1 MTHLKIQQKNVSE
14 GGSIENV
21 SGAVISA
28 LYNASKDPNLVFE
41 SSDLKGDLQVSGT
54 YQKYANELHAQY
66 PNLNITALSWYI
78 YFENSKIEQYWAT
91 SEYGDGT
98 GITTTSAQSVLTF
111 PKRINATFQE
121 ESNIADS
128 NGSWNGGRFA
138 FYKEDITSF
147 NELGQFSNITT
158 IPYGMFWKCE
168 NLTSIDLSNITTLFP
183 RTFSQ
188 CSRLAGVINLPKLR
202 NFAARDINISGY
214 NAEGRQFSE
223 CIGITE
229 VHFGSDVMA
238 GLKLNTIPEGLFW
251 DSVNLQ
257 IVTGLEE
264 VTTIKQS
271 AFRNTS
277 ITNLSDLNPNL
288 ATVDGYAF
296 RNSPLICID
305 ITKCTKINGEAFNGC
320 TNLLA
325 LDTNNPSEVNNNDT
339 YTLNWT
345 TYDNNGTAVF
355 SNCKLT
361 NKTIVLPNLTT
372 IPQVCFKG
380 TNIKKVIAPNVTTLG
395 GESFN
400 GCSSLQELELGNVT
414 VINDSAFINCS
425 SLTTIKFGDLVN
437 DFSNLTFI
445 GKSNFSKSNLPNIT
459 LPSNINLPNLRTIK
473 EFAFLDRTEITTV
486 SNLGSITALGEPTGQ
501 QSFNGCTNLTSVTL
515 PNTLTTFICTVFNY
529 TALTNIIGPEGITKF
544 EISQFIGV
552 PNMKY
557 IEIPSTCTDIGH
569 TFHRSFESSPGIDC
583 RVVIKATTPPTCSYY
598 SNDVGSSKSGANR
611 YSGIYVPD
619 ASLSAYQSAGG
630 PWELAEVQA
639 KLKPISQ
646 LQTDSSY
653 CWNKYQEGLN
663 S

>member
-28 LYNASKDPNLVFE
+28 LYNISKDPNLVFE

-54 YQKYANELHAQY
+54 YQKYANELHTQY

-98 GITTTSAQSVLTF
+98 GITTTSAQSALTF
-111 PKRINATFQE
+111 PKRINTIFQE
-121 ESNIADS
+121 ETNLTDS
-128 NGSWNGGRFA
+128 SSSWNGGRFA

-188 CSRLAGVINLPKLR
+188 CSRLAGIINLPKLR

-288 ATVDGYAF
+288 ATVDSYAF
-296 RNSPLICID
+296 RNSPLTCID

-320 TNLLA
+320 TSLLA

-345 TYDNNGTAVF
+345 TYDNNGNAVF
-355 SNCKLT
+355 QNCKLT
-361 NKTIVLPNLTT
+361 NKTIILPNLTT
-372 IPQVCFKG
+372 IPSGCFKG
-380 TNIKKVIAPNVTTLG
+380 TNIKKVIAPNVTTLK

-400 GCSSLQELELGNVT
+400 GCPNLQELELGNVT
-414 VINDSAFINCS
+414 IIEDDAFVNCS
-425 SLTTIKFGDLVN
+425 SLTTIKFGNLVN
-437 DFSNLTFI
+437 DFSGLTNIGQRVFQKDRIPNLILPSTLSFPNLTSLKI
-445 GKSNFSKSNLPNIT
+445 GA
-459 LPSNINLPNLRTIK
+459 
-473 EFAFLDRTEITTV
+473 FAKRTEITSVT
-486 SNLGSITALGEPTGQ
+486 NLGIIKTLESS
-501 QSFNGCTNLTSVTL
+501 SFNDCTNLTSITFPSTL
-515 PNTLTTFICTVFNY
+515 KTCEQIPMNLPVVDWI
-529 TALTNIIGPEGITKF
+529 LPEGVTTCGIGQTK
-544 EISQFIGV
+544 SYGSV
-552 PNMKY
+552 LKY
-557 IEIPSTCTDIGH
+557 VELPSTCTDMGH
-569 TFHRSFESSPGIDC
+569 CFHRSFEGQTVDVRLI
-583 RVVIKATTPPTCSYY
+583 IKATTPPTLSLF
-598 SNDVGSSKSGANR
+598 ANEIQETK
-611 YSGIYVPD
+611 YGLNKMAGIYVPD
-619 ASLSAYQSAGG
+619 ASLTAYQNAGG
-630 PWELAEVQA
+630 IWAYTEMQS